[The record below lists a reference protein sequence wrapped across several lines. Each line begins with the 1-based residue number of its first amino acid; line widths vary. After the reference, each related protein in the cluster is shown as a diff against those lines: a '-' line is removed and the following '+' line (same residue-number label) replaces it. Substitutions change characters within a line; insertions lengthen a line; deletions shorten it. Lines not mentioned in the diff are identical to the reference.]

1 MSRRRVTALSFA
13 AAVIVGAAAGLLFG
27 LLWATDRGATPI
39 SVTHSVTPDWPA
51 AYRCGVIVQPEDLD
65 RADRCACEVCE

>member
-27 LLWATDRGATPI
+27 LLWAEHAATPI
-39 SVTHSVTPDWPA
+39 SVTHSVTPAWPA
-51 AYRCGVIVQPEDLD
+51 AYRCGVVVQPEDLD

>member
-27 LLWATDRGATPI
+27 LLWATDRAT
-39 SVTHSVTPDWPA
+39 VTVTPPSTAWPA
-51 AYRCGVIVQPEDLD
+51 AYRCGIIVQPEDLD

>member
-27 LLWATDRGATPI
+27 LLWATDRAT
-39 SVTHSVTPDWPA
+39 VTVTPPAAAWPV

-65 RADRCACEVCE
+65 RADRCVCESCK